1 MVRAQT
7 EDRVWVTQ
15 VEVEEDSKNSATY
28 LPN

>member
-7 EDRVWVTQ
+7 ENRAWVTQ
-15 VEVEEDSKNSATY
+15 VEVEEDSNNSATY